1 MNHPA
6 FVQFLCYFN
15 GNRDYFECHEVLED
29 YWKEVAPRER
39 QHPLTGWIQLATG
52 LYHWRR
58 GNFRGASTIL
68 SKASTTLQ
76 ASTSSPFVEKVEI
89 STLLQQIKQIQQAI
103 EQQLPYKEMSLI
115 ITDSQLHSQV
125 QQAIKDLP
133 VADVHFITHK
143 HRLRD
148 RTDVLQERNT
158 ALQKRHIDT
167 KRSRH

>member
-1 MNHPA
+1 MNHPS

-39 QHPLTGWIQLATG
+39 HHPLTGWIQLATG

-58 GNFRGASTIL
+58 GNFRGATTIL
-68 SKASTTLQ
+68 NKAYTTLQ
-76 ASTSSPFVEKVEI
+76 TSTTSPFVEKI
-89 STLLQQIKQIQQAI
+89 DTCTLLQQLEELQQAVN
-103 EQQLPYKEMSLI
+103 ERKPYQELTLHIADKELAKS
-115 ITDSQLHSQV
+115 V
-125 QQAIKDLP
+125 QQAIKELP
-133 VADVHFITHK
+133 TADIHFLTHK

-148 RTDVLQERNT
+148 RTEVLKERKI